1 VQQEQTAYAI
11 SMRFASK
18 LAPALVLFACCAVA
32 QVAADA
38 PDAGLVRVPS
48 SRDAAV
54 FRSPDVG
61 FTQYKR
67 LMFDRVSV
75 SFVAGWTRNHP
86 KVTEADTERV
96 RSRAAKGFEDELM
109 TELVKRGRYA
119 LAEAPAPDVLRV
131 KARIVDLDQ
140 TDPAAGMVP
149 GTRSYS
155 RTAGK
160 MTLII
165 EFYDAASGV
174 LIGRVVDLTPP
185 QEYPEPRRLDQVFID
200 TEARLAFANASR
212 LAHEALSVAMTEKAR

>member
-1 VQQEQTAYAI
+1 
-11 SMRFASK
+11 MRLAWK
-18 LAPALVLFACCAVA
+18 MAPALALCACGAFA

-38 PDAGLVRVPS
+38 PDEGLVRMPS
-48 SRDAAV
+48 SREAAV

-75 SFVAGWTRNHP
+75 SFVTGWIRNHP

-109 TELVKRGRYA
+109 RELVKRGRYA

-131 KARIVDLDQ
+131 KARIAGFDQ
-140 TDPAAGMVP
+140 TDPNAGLDP
-149 GTRSYS
+149 GVRSFS

-160 MTLII
+160 MTLIV
-165 EFYDAASGV
+165 ELYDASSGV
-174 LIGRVVDLTPP
+174 LVGRVVDLTPP
-185 QEYPEPRRLDQVFID
+185 RD
-200 TEARLAFANASR
+200 AS
-212 LAHEALSVAMTEKAR
+212 

>member
-1 VQQEQTAYAI
+1 
-11 SMRFASK
+11 MR
-18 LAPALVLFACCAVA
+18 LAWKMAPTLVLFACGTFA

-38 PDAGLVRVPS
+38 PDDGLVRMPS
-48 SRDAAV
+48 SREAAV

-75 SFVAGWTRNHP
+75 TFVTGWTRNHP

-109 TELVKRGRYA
+109 RELVKRGRYT

-131 KARIVDLDQ
+131 KARIADLDQ
-140 TDPAAGMVP
+140 TDPNAGLVP
-149 GTRSYS
+149 GVRSYS

-160 MTLII
+160 MTLIV
-165 EFYDAASGV
+165 ELYDASSGV
-174 LIGRVVDLTPP
+174 LVGRVVDLTPP
-185 QEYPEPRRLDQVFID
+185 REYPDPRRLDQVFD
-200 TEARLAFANASR
+200 ESEARFAFANTSR
-212 LAHEALSVAMTEKAR
+212 LVHEALSLAMTERPR

>member
-1 VQQEQTAYAI
+1 MQLAW
-11 SMRFASK
+11 K
-18 LAPALVLFACCAVA
+18 LAPTLALFACGALA

-38 PDAGLVRVPS
+38 PDDGLVRMPS

-75 SFVAGWTRNHP
+75 AFITGWTRNHP

-96 RSRAAKGFEDELM
+96 RSRAAKGFEEELVR
-109 TELVKRGRYA
+109 ELVKRGRYE

-131 KARIVDLDQ
+131 KARIADFDQ
-140 TDPAAGMVP
+140 TDPNAGLVP
-149 GTRSYS
+149 GLRSYS

-160 MTLII
+160 MTLIV
-165 EFYDAASGV
+165 ELYDASSGV
-174 LIGRVVDLTPP
+174 LVGRVVDLTPP
-185 QEYPEPRRLDQVFID
+185 REYPEPRRLDQVFIE
-200 TEARLAFANASR
+200 TEARIAFANASV
-212 LAHEALSVAMTEKAR
+212 LAHEALSLAMTERPR

>member
-1 VQQEQTAYAI
+1 
-11 SMRFASK
+11 MRLAWK
-18 LAPALVLFACCAVA
+18 MAPALALCACGAFA

-38 PDAGLVRVPS
+38 PDDGLVRMPS
-48 SRDAAV
+48 SREAAV

-75 SFVAGWTRNHP
+75 SFVTGWIRNHP

-109 TELVKRGRYA
+109 RELVKRGRYT

-131 KARIVDLDQ
+131 KARIADLDQ
-140 TDPAAGMVP
+140 TDPNAGLVP
-149 GTRSYS
+149 GVRSYS

-160 MTLII
+160 MTLIV
-165 EFYDAASGV
+165 ELYDASSGV
-174 LIGRVVDLTPP
+174 LVGRVVDLTPP
-185 QEYPEPRRLDQVFID
+185 REYPEPRRLDQVFN
-200 TEARLAFANASR
+200 ESESRFAFANAAR
-212 LAHEALSVAMTEKAR
+212 LVHEALSLAMTERPR